1 MRKAN
6 SGMDIKVNPIYGS
19 VLEQN
24 PMVVSREAFLS
35 VPGRF
40 RGQSVTMNIGRD
52 TLSKHC
58 MLIGGTG
65 CGKTNVFYHIIDQ
78 VKKRMTSDD
87 VMIIFDTKGD
97 YYSKFFSSGDAVIG
111 GGLSFASVTE
121 KWNIFKEIVSDG
133 WENNSITLNAQ
144 ELSWSVFKE
153 SIDKSKDPFFPNAA
167 RDLFSAILLCMV
179 QVARDDLTYR
189 RECLFNN
196 ELKKALD
203 ESTILDV
210 KAMIES
216 YPNFSSVLSYIGDGS
231 TSQALGVYAE
241 MLGTTRKILASCF
254 DDKGMFS
261 IRNFVRKKGGR
272 TLFVEY
278 DISIGETLSPI
289 YSLLFDLALKEAL
302 GRKKTQGDVYLIC
315 DEFRLIPYLQHV
327 DDGVNFGRSLGV
339 KVIAGLQ
346 SINQLTEAY
355 GEYRGKNIMAGFSS
369 VFAFRANDLY
379 TRDYIVSLHGKNVV
393 MEQYKTLANTIH
405 EERRD
410 AHVVEDWDMNDLQV
424 GEAIISFPFGRP
436 FRFKF
441 DLFRKR

>member
-1 MRKAN
+1 
-6 SGMDIKVNPIYGS
+6 MDVKVSPIYGS

-24 PMVVSREAFLS
+24 PMAVSREAFLS
-35 VPGRF
+35 VSGRF
-40 RGQSVTMNIGRD
+40 KGQSTILNIDRD

-65 CGKTNVFYHIIDQ
+65 CGKSNVFYHIIDQ
-78 VKKRMTSDD
+78 IKRKMTSDD

-97 YYSKFFSSGDAVIG
+97 YYSNFFSNGDAVIG
-111 GGLSFASVTE
+111 GGASFASVTE

-133 WENNSITLNAQ
+133 WEDKEIALNAQ
-144 ELSWSVFKE
+144 ELSWSIFRE
-153 SIDKSKDPFFPNAA
+153 AIDKSKDPFFPNAA
-167 RDLFSAILLCMV
+167 RDLFSAILLCMI
-179 QVARDDLTYR
+179 QEARDDLSYR
-189 RECLFNN
+189 KECLFNN
-196 ELKKALD
+196 ELKRALD
-203 ESTILDV
+203 ESTIFDV

-216 YPNFSSVLSYIGDGS
+216 HPSFSSVLSYIGDGA
-231 TSQALGVYAE
+231 TGQALGVYAE
-241 MLGTTRKILASCF
+241 MLGTARKILSSCF

-315 DEFRLIPYLQHV
+315 DEFRLIPYLQHI

-355 GEYRGKNIMAGFSS
+355 GEYRGKNIIAGFSS
-369 VFAFRANDLY
+369 VFAFRANDMY
-379 TRDYIVSLHGKNVV
+379 TRDYIVGLHGKNVI
-393 MEQYKTLANTIH
+393 MEQHKTLTNSIH
-405 EERRD
+405 EERHD
-410 AHVVEDWDMNDLQV
+410 AHVVEDWDMNNLEV
-424 GEAIISFPFGRP
+424 GEAIVSFPFGKP

-441 DLFRKR
+441 DLYRKGR